1 MMRIVVAHNRYKY
14 AGGEDSVMR
23 AEVEMLRSAGH
34 QIALLEA
41 DNEAI
46 NGTLRKIAAA
56 GSLFHS
62 SSSNRRMAD
71 LLRTFQP
78 DLVHVHN
85 WFPLLSPS
93 MIGVAYAAG
102 VPVVQT
108 LHNFRMVCC
117 NGVLY
122 RDGRICHDCVGKA
135 FPLNGMA
142 HACYAGSRVGS
153 ALVSTA
159 FSYHRLAHTWDG
171 VSLFIA
177 LSEFQRSLLIE
188 GGLDASR
195 IVVKPNFVRDTGEP
209 GRGRG
214 GYALFA
220 GRLTPEKGIRT
231 VLKAWT
237 EHRVG
242 LPLKIMGDGP
252 LADEVRAVAMRLPEV
267 QYVGQQDV
275 PEVHAAMA
283 DARFVICASE
293 CHEAFGLTVVEAF
306 SRGTPVLAADVE
318 PIAELVI
325 AGNTGLRYAPGDAAD
340 LAAKASSLSVDS
352 PAYREMRRRCRS
364 FYEERYTDAINYR
377 LLMAIYERV
386 CAGVA
391 INA

>member
-1 MMRIVVAHNRYKY
+1 MMRILVAHNRYKY

-23 AEVEMLRSAGH
+23 SEVEMLRSAGH

-41 DNEAI
+41 DNQAI
-46 NGTLRKIAAA
+46 DGTLVKIAAA

-62 SSSNRRMAD
+62 SSSNRRMAE
-71 LLRTFQP
+71 LLRTFKP
-78 DLVHVHN
+78 DVVHLHN

-93 MIGVAYAAG
+93 MIGVARAAG
-102 VPVVQT
+102 VPVVLT

-135 FPLNGMA
+135 FPLGGMA
-142 HACYAGSRVGS
+142 HACYARSRVGS

-177 LSEFQRSLLIE
+177 LSEFQRSLLIQ

-195 IVVKPNFVRDTGEP
+195 IVVKPNFVRDTGEA

-237 EHRVG
+237 EHHVSV
-242 LPLKIMGDGP
+242 PLKVMGDGP

-267 QYVGQQDV
+267 QYVGHQDV

-318 PIAELVI
+318 PIAELVKT
-325 AGNTGLRYAPGDAAD
+325 GQTGLRYAPGDAAD

-352 PAYREMRRRCRS
+352 PAYRQMRQRCRS

-377 LLMAIYERV
+377 LLMGIYERV

-391 INA
+391 ISV